1 MWLQRAA
8 TVLNTKD
15 PLIAPCTARIL
26 PSVQQMKQRIAIL
39 RWRQRGRFLRSA
51 FSEERKDYE
60 PLGEST
66 VDITYTLKCGDF
78 DGASHFLF
86 PDRCR
91 LNIRIV
97 P

>member
-1 MWLQRAA
+1 MEMVRAISEIC
-8 TVLNTKD
+8 VLG
-15 PLIAPCTARIL
+15 
-26 PSVQQMKQRIAIL
+26 
-39 RWRQRGRFLRSA
+39 RG
-51 FSEERKDYE
+51 KDYE

>member
-1 MWLQRAA
+1 MNCSSLHMWLQRAA

-26 PSVQQMKQRIAIL
+26 PSVQQMKQR
-39 RWRQRGRFLRSA
+39 RFLRSA

-78 DGASHFLF
+78 DGAPHFLF